1 MTTLSEMI
9 LDTTSLDNRRDLIN
23 SIKALIG
30 VILALVIAVV
40 LTVFLLHEVNSV
52 TNDFFSDLM
61 PTSTTSRPHSSQ

>member
-9 LDTTSLDNRRDLIN
+9 LDTTSPDNRRDLIN

-40 LTVFLLHEVNSV
+40 LTVLLLHEVNSV
-52 TNDFFSDLM
+52 TNNFFSDLM
-61 PTSTTSRPHSSQ
+61 PTSTANRPHSSQ

>member
-9 LDTTSLDNRRDLIN
+9 LDTTCLDNRRDLIN

>member
-9 LDTTSLDNRRDLIN
+9 LDTTSPDNRRDLIN

-40 LTVFLLHEVNSV
+40 LTVLLLHEVNSV
-52 TNDFFSDLM
+52 TNNFFSDLM
-61 PTSTTSRPHSSQ
+61 PTSPANRPHSSQ